1 MRRETLLAEFKKKY
15 NGEVIRESGRW
26 FWKDGIQKHL
36 ISNNWLMKMLFK
48 KTKEKSNPTEET
60 LVEIQQHQDEVMV
73 ENVGIKTPV
82 EEQES
87 ENDASTTSEEEI
99 KKLRNQKRREKRL
112 QRKLEKQKQDEQ
124 SN

>member
-1 MRRETLLAEFKKKY
+1 MRRNILMAQFKKLY
-15 NGEVIRESGRW
+15 GGEVIRESGRW
-26 FWKDGIQKHL
+26 FWKNGLQKHL
-36 ISNNWLMKMLFK
+36 ISNNWLMKMLFNK
-48 KTKEKSNPTEET
+48 RKEKSNPTEET

-87 ENDASTTSEEEI
+87 ENDSPTPSEEAKRLKNE
-99 KKLRNQKRREKRL
+99 KRREKRL